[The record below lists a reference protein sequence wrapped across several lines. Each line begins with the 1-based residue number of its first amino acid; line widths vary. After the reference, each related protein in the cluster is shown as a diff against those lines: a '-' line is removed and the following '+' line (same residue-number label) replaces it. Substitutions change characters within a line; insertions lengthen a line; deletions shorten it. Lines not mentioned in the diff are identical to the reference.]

1 MTSSSAG
8 TSAWGTGVALAA
20 LLSAVV
26 GLQIVRERSAP
37 LQSGEDELLYVRSPE
52 AMKRMALSY
61 DSLLADVYWIRA
73 IQHYGG
79 TKRST
84 APVKNYG
91 LLYPLLDLTTSL
103 DPLFNVAYTFGAIFL
118 AEPAPGGPGR
128 ADQAIQLLQKGLK
141 AQPDNWRLLQSLGF
155 VYYWWHED
163 YRSAAYWFDQAAKR
177 PGAPIWMAP
186 LAAVTLAQ
194 GGNRAASRQ
203 MWRHVA
209 ESESDEWFR
218 NEAARRLQQLDALD
232 QLDILNGLLAR
243 YRAQAGHAAA
253 DWPDLTRAGLLRGV
267 PHDPNG
273 LPYHIDGDVAALNP
287 ASRLLPL
294 PNPARLR

>member
-1 MTSSSAG
+1 
-8 TSAWGTGVALAA
+8 
-20 LLSAVV
+20 
-26 GLQIVRERSAP
+26 
-37 LQSGEDELLYVRSPE
+37 
-52 AMKRMALSY
+52 
-61 DSLLADVYWIRA
+61 
-73 IQHYGG
+73 
-79 TKRST
+79 
-84 APVKNYG
+84 
-91 LLYPLLDLTTSL
+91 
-103 DPLFNVAYTFGAIFL
+103 
-118 AEPAPGGPGR
+118 
-128 ADQAIQLLQKGLK
+128 
-141 AQPDNWRLLQSLGF
+141 
-155 VYYWWHED
+155 
-163 YRSAAYWFDQAAKR
+163 
-177 PGAPIWMAP
+177 MAP